1 MRVQCILSI
10 AFFLIYM
17 AHGMDIPSKVRALF
31 YKVKHAQVTKSS
43 QGVPPFSW
51 TKDKGLFESNVK
63 LYFHGSFNEFIL
75 REVFKIFDNNNFATS
90 WITIALLEVH
100 EFDRNKTIID
110 KEMILNAVKAIG
122 NFDDKNKFNASIQ
135 TFWPQEYNASV
146 ATWQS
151 APHNLLKFFSLLDYI
166 PWALILKFLKKIG
179 IADAD
184 MIKNIQQLLQ
194 ERYSN

>member
-1 MRVQCILSI
+1 
-10 AFFLIYM
+10 
-17 AHGMDIPSKVRALF
+17 MDIPSKVKALF
-31 YKVKHAQVTKSS
+31 CKVKHAQVTKSS
-43 QGVPPFSW
+43 QGVAPFSW
-51 TKDKGLFESNVK
+51 RKDKGLFESNVK
-63 LYFHGSFNEFIL
+63 LYFHGSFSEFVL

-100 EFDRNKTIID
+100 DFNRNKSLID

-122 NFDDKNKFNASIQ
+122 NFDDKNQFNASIQ

-151 APHNLLKFFSLLDYI
+151 APHNLLRFFSLFDYI
-166 PWALILKFLKKIG
+166 PWAMILKFLKKIG

-184 MIKNIQQLLQ
+184 VIKNIQQLLQ
-194 ERYSN
+194 ERYAN